1 MWYHRKCYQV
11 LTFKRYLE
19 QICPTTASQ
28 EELMR
33 SLLNE
38 ASTFETDQS
47 EEYRLCRNNK
57 NLNDKCERRNANS
70 ARTCTKNK

>member
-1 MWYHRKCYQV
+1 
-11 LTFKRYLE
+11 
-19 QICPTTASQ
+19 
-28 EELMR
+28 MR